1 MNDEDLKFAFESD
14 KSIMGVIEFDNA
26 YNKAYLFISN
36 NYLTDTDILPFNIM
50 GNITAVVS
58 LSGLYVNMINQT
70 MPNCFNNF
78 SRIIC
83 AQSIR

>member
-1 MNDEDLKFAFESD
+1 MTDEDLKFAFESD
-14 KSIMGVIEFDNA
+14 KSIMSAIEFN
-26 YNKAYLFISN
+26 NNPQAYLFISN
-36 NYLTDTDILPFNIM
+36 SYLGDTDILPFNVM

-58 LSGLYVNMINQT
+58 LSGLYINMINQT

-83 AQSIR
+83 AQSIK